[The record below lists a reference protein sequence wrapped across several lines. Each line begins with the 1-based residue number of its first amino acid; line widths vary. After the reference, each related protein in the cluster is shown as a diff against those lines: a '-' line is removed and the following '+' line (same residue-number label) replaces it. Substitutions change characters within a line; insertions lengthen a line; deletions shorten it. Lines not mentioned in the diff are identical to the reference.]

1 LATIFITEKKVF
13 YELIMTGT
21 KGQKKKKGILYIPG
35 NSFVHSLD
43 PRTKLLMLVVFSIMS
58 FLTTN
63 LFIVTLLLVCIIAL
77 AFTSGLFEKWIYS
90 LRLILPLILFVFVID
105 LFFSHQNSGLELF
118 SAQIGYIHAYATEG
132 SLYFSLSMVIRLV
145 IIAGFSFL
153 FIMTTKYS
161 DFVKSLQSMKVPHII
176 SFSLGYAL
184 SSTTTLSRDANNVI
198 DAQKSRG
205 LEFERGS
212 PIKKMDK
219 LLSLFIPMTVIM
231 LNRSNQVSDAMQCR
245 GYGTAEKPSLYNA
258 PVLGAD
264 DIATI
269 IAIALFAILVFI
281 LIHFVFI

>member
-1 LATIFITEKKVF
+1 
-13 YELIMTGT
+13 M

-35 NSFVHSLD
+35 DSPVHSLD

-63 LFIVTLLLVCIIAL
+63 LFVMVLLLVCIVAL
-77 AFTSGLFEKWIYS
+77 AYTSGLFDKWVYS
-90 LRLILPLILFVFVID
+90 LRLLLPLIIFVFVMD
-105 LFFSHQNSGLELF
+105 LFFSHESAGAEFF
-118 SAQIGYIHAYATEG
+118 SAQIWFIHAYATEG
-132 SLYFSLSMVIRLV
+132 SLYFSASMIMRLL

-205 LEFERGS
+205 LEFDRGS
-212 PIKKMDK
+212 PVKKIDK

-245 GYGTAEKPSLYNA
+245 GYGNAEKPSLYNA

-264 DIATI
+264 DIMAI
-269 IAIALFAILVFI
+269 IVIAFFTVLIII
-281 LIHFVFI
+281 LIHFVII